1 MTVSIG
7 DFNRDGWP
15 DIIFGMAEKY
25 EKNQFHHFAPLFF
38 KNVSGSY
45 FVNVSDELFLQN
57 TKAYTRGISWVDFDN
72 DSSLEIYAS
81 NYRLNRNFLW
91 KKSNG
96 KYNEIAE
103 RLSIQGEFNPAK
115 FVDDIT
121 NQTYGPQYGHSL
133 GSTWADY
140 DNDGFFDLWVSKLAH
155 KFVG

>member
-1 MTVSIG
+1 M
-7 DFNRDGWP
+7 
-15 DIIFGMAEKY
+15 
-25 EKNQFHHFAPLFF
+25 
-38 KNVSGSY
+38 
-45 FVNVSDELFLQN
+45 QN